1 MRILQIIPSISLVYG
16 GPSQMVL
23 GLSAALAA
31 KNIDVTIITTDS
43 NGDIGQLPLDVPL
56 NEPIQQNG
64 YQIIYFRCYPWR
76 RYKFSFSLLQ
86 WLNENARQF
95 DLAHLHALFSPVTT
109 LAATIAR
116 YHHLPYIIRPCGMLD
131 PADLQKKKRLKQI
144 YATLLERPNLAGAA
158 AIHFTS
164 KEEAKIS
171 ERFGLGSTAKMPVPR
186 DLDFTG
192 KMPVPQDLGSTAK
205 MPVPQDLGST
215 AKMPVPQDLGSTA
228 KMPVPR
234 DLDCTGILPVPR
246 DLVIPLGVTAGLFPK
261 RVRESQ
267 VPIIL
272 FMSRIEPKKGLDL
285 LIPAL
290 ESVLGS
296 GIEFHF
302 ILAGSNPQDADY
314 ETQIKVQIHN
324 SRLAKYTTITGFV
337 SGDLK
342 VELLTKAD
350 LFVLPSYYENFGIA
364 VAEAMAAGVPVVISD
379 RIHIAEDIQQAEAGW
394 VRPLEVGAIANS
406 IKSALLNPQERQ
418 RRGLNGKEYAKKHYN
433 WEAIAQQTIDAYQ
446 QILSS
451 IAEGRSPREVG
462 SSATDSV
469 TDVTDVTDV
478 RKKE

>member
-95 DLAHLHALFSPVTT
+95 DLAHIHALFSPVTT

-116 YHHLPYIIRPCGMLD
+116 YHKLPYIMRPCGMLD

-144 YATLLERPNLAGAA
+144 YATLLERPNLVGAA

-171 ERFGLGSTAKMPVPR
+171 ERFGLGST
-186 DLDFTG
+186 G
-192 KMPVPQDLGSTAK
+192 KML
-205 MPVPQDLGST
+205 
-215 AKMPVPQDLGSTA
+215 
-228 KMPVPR
+228 
-234 DLDCTGILPVPR
+234 VPR

-261 RVRESQ
+261 RLPESH

-290 ESVLGS
+290 ESILVS
-296 GIEFHF
+296 GVEFHF

-314 ETQIKVQIHN
+314 ETQIKVQIYN

-342 VELLTKAD
+342 VKLLTKAD
-350 LFVLPSYYENFGIA
+350 LFVLPSYYENFGLA

-394 VRPLEVGAIANS
+394 VGPLEVGAIANS

-451 IAEGRSPREVG
+451 IAEGRRN
-462 SSATDSV
+462 
-469 TDVTDVTDV
+469 
-478 RKKE
+478 KE

>member
-23 GLSAALAA
+23 GLSDALASRG
-31 KNIDVTIITTDS
+31 IELTIITTDS
-43 NGDIGQLPLDVPL
+43 NGDIGQHPLDVPL
-56 NEPIQQNG
+56 NQPIQQNG

-95 DLAHLHALFSPVTT
+95 DLAHIHALFSPVTT
-109 LAATIAR
+109 FAATIAR
-116 YHHLPYIIRPCGMLD
+116 YRHLPYIIRPCGMLD

-144 YATLLERPNLAGAA
+144 YAAVLERPNLAGAA

-171 ERFGLGSTAKMPVPR
+171 ERFGLNC
-186 DLDFTG
+186 TG
-192 KMPVPQDLGSTAK
+192 KMPVA
-205 MPVPQDLGST
+205 
-215 AKMPVPQDLGSTA
+215 
-228 KMPVPR
+228 R
-234 DLDCTGILPVPR
+234 DLDFPGKMPGPL

-261 RVRESQ
+261 RLPESQ

-285 LIPAL
+285 LITAL
-290 ESVLGS
+290 ESILAS
-296 GIEFHF
+296 GINFKF
-302 ILAGSNPQDADY
+302 ILAGSNPQDAGY
-314 ETQIKVQIHN
+314 ETRIKVQIQN
-324 SRLAKYTTITGFV
+324 SILAQYTTITGFV

-342 VELLTKAD
+342 SELLTNAD

-364 VAEAMAAGVPVVISD
+364 VAEAMAAGVPVAISD

-394 VRPLEVGAIANS
+394 VGPLEVGAIANS

-433 WEAIAQQTIDAYQ
+433 WEAIAQQTIEAYQ

-451 IAEGRSPREVG
+451 
-462 SSATDSV
+462 TN
-469 TDVTDVTDV
+469 
-478 RKKE
+478 

>member
-31 KNIDVTIITTDS
+31 KNIDVTILTTDS

-171 ERFGLGSTAKMPVPR
+171 ERFGL
-186 DLDFTG
+186 DITG
-192 KMPVPQDLGSTAK
+192 KM
-205 MPVPQDLGST
+205 
-215 AKMPVPQDLGSTA
+215 
-228 KMPVPR
+228 
-234 DLDCTGILPVPR
+234 PVPR
-246 DLVIPLGVTAGLFPK
+246 DLVIPLGVTGGLFPK
-261 RVRESQ
+261 RLGESQ

-290 ESVLGS
+290 ESILGS

-314 ETQIKVQIHN
+314 ETQIKVQVHN
-324 SRLAKYTTITGFV
+324 SSLAKYTTITGFV

-342 VELLTKAD
+342 LELLTKAD

-394 VRPLEVGAIANS
+394 VGPLEVGAIANS

-451 IAEGRSPREVG
+451 LN
-462 SSATDSV
+462 
-469 TDVTDVTDV
+469 
-478 RKKE
+478 

>member
-1 MRILQIIPSISLVYG
+1 
-16 GPSQMVL
+16 MVL

-171 ERFGLGSTAKMPVPR
+171 ERFGLGSTGKMPVPR

-192 KMPVPQDLGSTAK
+192 KM
-205 MPVPQDLGST
+205 
-215 AKMPVPQDLGSTA
+215 
-228 KMPVPR
+228 
-234 DLDCTGILPVPR
+234 PVPR

-261 RVRESQ
+261 RLRESQ

-290 ESVLGS
+290 ESILVS

-314 ETQIKVQIHN
+314 ETKIKVQIHN

-394 VRPLEVGAIANS
+394 VGPLEVGAIANS

-451 IAEGRSPREVG
+451 IAEVRWKSEEG

>member
-23 GLSAALAA
+23 GLSAALASRG
-31 KNIDVTIITTDS
+31 IDVTIITTDS
-43 NGDIGQLPLDVPL
+43 NGDIGQHPLDVSL
-56 NEPIQQNG
+56 NQPIKQNG
-64 YQIIYFRCYPWR
+64 YQIIYFRCSPFR
-76 RYKFSFSLLQ
+76 RYKFSVSLLQ

-95 DLAHLHALFSPVTT
+95 DLAHIHALFSPVTT
-109 LAATIAR
+109 FAATIAR
-116 YHHLPYIIRPCGMLD
+116 YHKLPYIMRPCGMLD

-144 YATLLERPNLAGAA
+144 YATLLERHNLAGAA

-171 ERFGLGSTAKMPVPR
+171 ERFGLNC
-186 DLDFTG
+186 TG
-192 KMPVPQDLGSTAK
+192 
-205 MPVPQDLGST
+205 
-215 AKMPVPQDLGSTA
+215 

-234 DLDCTGILPVPR
+234 DLDCTGKMPVPR
-246 DLVIPLGVTAGLFPK
+246 DLVIALGVTAGLFPK
-261 RVRESQ
+261 RLRESQ

-290 ESVLGS
+290 ESILES

-302 ILAGSNPQDADY
+302 ILAGSNPQDAEY
-314 ETQIKVQIHN
+314 ETQIKGKIQN
-324 SRLAKYTTITGFV
+324 SSLAKYTTITGFV

-364 VAEAMAAGVPVVISD
+364 VAEAMAAGVPVAISD

-394 VRPLEVGAIANS
+394 VEPLEIGAIANS

-418 RRGLNGKEYAKKHYN
+418 RRGLKGQEYAKKHYN

-446 QILSS
+446 EILSS
-451 IAEGRSPREVG
+451 LN
-462 SSATDSV
+462 
-469 TDVTDVTDV
+469 
-478 RKKE
+478 

>member
-23 GLSAALAA
+23 GLSATLAT

-186 DLDFTG
+186 DL
-192 KMPVPQDLGSTAK
+192 
-205 MPVPQDLGST
+205 
-215 AKMPVPQDLGSTA
+215 
-228 KMPVPR
+228 
-234 DLDCTGILPVPR
+234 
-246 DLVIPLGVTAGLFPK
+246 VIPLGVTAGLFPK
-261 RVRESQ
+261 RLRESQ

-290 ESVLGS
+290 ESILGS

-324 SRLAKYTTITGFV
+324 SSLAKYTTITGFV

-394 VRPLEVGAIANS
+394 VGPLEVGAIANS
-406 IKSALLNPQERQ
+406 IKSALINPQERQ

-446 QILSS
+446 QIL
-451 IAEGRSPREVG
+451 
-462 SSATDSV
+462 
-469 TDVTDVTDV
+469 
-478 RKKE
+478 

>member
-56 NEPIQQNG
+56 NQPIQQNG

-95 DLAHLHALFSPVTT
+95 DLAHIHALFSPVTT

-116 YHHLPYIIRPCGMLD
+116 YHKLPYIMRPCGMLD

-171 ERFGLGSTAKMPVPR
+171 ERFGLDCTGKMSVLRDLDFTGKMPVPR

-192 KMPVPQDLGSTAK
+192 KM
-205 MPVPQDLGST
+205 
-215 AKMPVPQDLGSTA
+215 
-228 KMPVPR
+228 
-234 DLDCTGILPVPR
+234 PVPR

-261 RVRESQ
+261 RLRESQ

-290 ESVLGS
+290 ESILGS

-324 SRLAKYTTITGFV
+324 SILAKYTTITGFV

-342 VELLTKAD
+342 VEILTKAD

-394 VRPLEVGAIANS
+394 VGPLEVGAIANS

-418 RRGLNGKEYAKKHYN
+418 RRGLNGQEYAKKHYN

-451 IAEGRSPREVG
+451 LN
-462 SSATDSV
+462 
-469 TDVTDVTDV
+469 
-478 RKKE
+478 

>member
-1 MRILQIIPSISLVYG
+1 
-16 GPSQMVL
+16 
-23 GLSAALAA
+23 
-31 KNIDVTIITTDS
+31 
-43 NGDIGQLPLDVPL
+43 
-56 NEPIQQNG
+56 
-64 YQIIYFRCYPWR
+64 
-76 RYKFSFSLLQ
+76 
-86 WLNENARQF
+86 
-95 DLAHLHALFSPVTT
+95 
-109 LAATIAR
+109 
-116 YHHLPYIIRPCGMLD
+116 MLD

-186 DLDFTG
+186 DL
-192 KMPVPQDLGSTAK
+192 
-205 MPVPQDLGST
+205 
-215 AKMPVPQDLGSTA
+215 
-228 KMPVPR
+228 
-234 DLDCTGILPVPR
+234 
-246 DLVIPLGVTAGLFPK
+246 VIPLGVTAGLFPK
-261 RVRESQ
+261 RLRESQ

-290 ESVLGS
+290 ESILGS

-324 SRLAKYTTITGFV
+324 SSLAKYTTITGFV

-394 VRPLEVGAIANS
+394 VGPLEVGAIANS

-451 IAEGRSPREVG
+451 IAEGRRKTEEG
-462 SSATDSV
+462 R
-469 TDVTDVTDV
+469 
-478 RKKE
+478 RKKQ